1 MSTYTIL
8 IVMVIGVAAGI
19 LGGMV
24 GVGGGTII
32 VPALIYALG
41 YTQVQAQGTS
51 LGLIMLPVGI
61 LGFIT
66 YMKKCNADGTPISYT
81 VILLLGLGFVLGSLL
96 GSRIAV
102 SIDKTLLKNIFAII
116 LIIIAGKILFFDK

>member
-1 MSTYTIL
+1 MSAYTTL
-8 IVMVIGVAAGI
+8 IVIIIGLAAGI

-32 VPALIYALG
+32 VPALIYTLG

-66 YMKKCNADGTPISYT
+66 YWKKCSADGTPISYT
-81 VILLLGLGFVLGSLL
+81 VILLLAAGFIVGNLL
-96 GSRIAV
+96 GSKVAV

-116 LIIIAGKILFFDK
+116 LILIAGKILFFDK

>member
-1 MSTYTIL
+1 MSTYATL
-8 IVMVIGVAAGI
+8 IVIAIGIAAGI

-61 LGFIT
+61 LGFLT
-66 YMKKCNADGTPISYT
+66 YVKKCNADGTPISFT

-96 GSRIAV
+96 GSKIAV

-116 LIIIAGKILFFDK
+116 LILIAGKILFFDK